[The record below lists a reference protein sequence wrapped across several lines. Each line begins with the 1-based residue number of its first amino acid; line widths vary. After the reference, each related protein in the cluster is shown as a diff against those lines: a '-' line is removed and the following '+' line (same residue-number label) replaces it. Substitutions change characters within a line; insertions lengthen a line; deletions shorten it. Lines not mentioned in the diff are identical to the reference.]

1 MIELLTSKPPY
12 FDLNQFSAMTKIV
25 KEVMPPL
32 PENIS
37 EEMKD
42 FLKTCFNKDPF
53 SRIDAKTL
61 LEHAFLKKYDKNIF

>member
-1 MIELLTSKPPY
+1 
-12 FDLNQFSAMTKIV
+12 MTKIV
-25 KEVMPPL
+25 KEAMPPL

-53 SRIDAKTL
+53 SRIDAKSL
-61 LEHAFLKKYDKNIF
+61 LEHAWLKKYDKNIF